1 MKKELRYR
9 EHARAKL
16 LSGINQL
23 SDAVKVSLGPRG
35 RNVVIETQYNTPT
48 STKDGVSIADSINL
62 IDPVEHMG
70 CMMIKQVAIKTVRQC
85 GDGTTSS
92 TILAQALAQGGV
104 KALSKGANPMDLKRG
119 IDKAVAE
126 VIKYVQSQSE
136 PVKED
141 MNKILQVATIA
152 SNGDTEIGGL
162 IADAM
167 KQVTSEGVIVL
178 EESRTAESTVTVS
191 AGMEFDQ
198 GFIAADFMNNNRG
211 ECEFLNPYILITDR
225 RVNSIK
231 EILTILEV
239 TEKQSRPLVIISN
252 DMDHTTINALIM
264 NKVRASMPICV
275 VKCPGYGQGRIDML
289 TDIAT
294 LTGGEFISSDIGVK
308 LENVI
313 IGGRK
318 DGQVLNPSC
327 ERLGTCERIVITQ
340 NSTTIIKGAGTPES
354 IENRVGVIKSQIAVS
369 ESDFEKEQLQ
379 GRIAKLKYGVA
390 IIRIGATTE
399 LEMKEKKDRVDDALG
414 ATKAAVAEGIVAGGG
429 TMYIKALSALR
440 KLEGANKDEQTGIQL
455 VYNAIQRP
463 LWQIADNAGK
473 NANEVVNQLKDIH
486 GVPDKTFTNW
496 LRRLFDTPISFGGDY
511 GYNARTDRFED
522 LKQAGVID
530 PTKVVRVSLE
540 NSASIAAMFL
550 TTEAVITNVPE

>member
-9 EHARAKL
+9 EQARAKL

-23 SDAVKVSLGPRG
+23 ADAVKVSLGPKG
-35 RNVVIETQYNTPT
+35 RNVVIETQFNTPT
-48 STKDGVSIADSINL
+48 LTKDGVSIADAVNL
-62 IDPVEHMG
+62 IDSVEHLGAMLV
-70 CMMIKQVAIKTVRQC
+70 KQVAIKTVRQC

-92 TILAQALAQGGV
+92 TILAQALAQGGI
-104 KALSKGANPMDLKRG
+104 KALSKGANPMDVKRG
-119 IDKAVAE
+119 IDKAVSE
-126 VIKYVQSQSE
+126 VIKYVKSQSE
-136 PVKED
+136 PVKD
-141 MNKILQVATIA
+141 DINKILQVATIA

-162 IADAM
+162 IAEAM
-167 KQVTSEGVIVL
+167 RLVTSEGVIVL
-178 EESRTAESTVTVS
+178 EESRTPESTITVS

-198 GFIAADFMNNNRG
+198 GFIGMDFMNNNKG

-264 NKVRASMPICV
+264 NKVRSSMPICV
-275 VKCPGYGQGRIDML
+275 VKCPGYGQGRVDML

-294 LTGGEFISSDIGVK
+294 LTGGEFIGDGIGIK

-313 IGGRK
+313 IK
-318 DGQVLNPSC
+318 PSMSC
-327 ERLGTCERIVITQ
+327 ERLGTCERIVINQ
-340 NSTTIIKGAGTPES
+340 HSTTIIKGGGSVEK
-354 IENRVGVIKSQIAVS
+354 IEARVGAIRKQMEFS

-429 TMYIKALSALR
+429 TMYIKALFALR
-440 KLEGANKDEQTGIQL
+440 KLVGVNKDEQTGMQL
-455 VYNAIQRP
+455 VYDAIQRP
-463 LWQIADNAGK
+463 LWQIADNSGV

-486 GVPDKTFTNW
+486 GVPDKTLTNW
-496 LRRLFDTPISFGGDY
+496 LRRLFHTPISFGGDY
-511 GYNARTDRFED
+511 GYNARTDTFED
-522 LKQAGVID
+522 LKLAGVID

-550 TTEAVITNVPE
+550 TTEAVITNVPD